1 MPQTPHTS
9 QSADRTD
16 TNLDAALAHTV
27 SEISRTD
34 TKAGLLLTLDGLLV
48 AALSFLGTHVH
59 GLALVLAVLGA
70 VALVGAVVLA
80 LLVIRPRLAAPGQ
93 TVSDRGHFG
102 YYATAD
108 PAEIAETLSEDRRP
122 VRLQALSRIAL
133 RKMLQLRRSGD
144 ASLLAVVTIAAA
156 ILTR

>member
-1 MPQTPHTS
+1 M
-9 QSADRTD
+9 DRTD
-16 TNLDAALAHTV
+16 TNIDAALAHTV

-48 AALSFLGTHVH
+48 AALGLTGTDLHGPALALAIVGAL
-59 GLALVLAVLGA
+59 GLAGS
-70 VALVGAVVLA
+70 VVLA

-93 TVSDRGHFG
+93 TVSDRAHFG
-102 YYATAD
+102 FYAAAD
-108 PAEIAETLSEDRRP
+108 PAEIAEALTGDRRLA
-122 VRLQALSRIAL
+122 RLQALSRIAL

-144 ASLLAVVTIAAA
+144 ASLIAVITIAAA

>member
-1 MPQTPHTS
+1 MSQTT
-9 QSADRTD
+9 QTNQGTDRTD
-16 TNLDAALAHTV
+16 INLDAALTHTV

-93 TVSDRGHFG
+93 VSDRGHFG
-102 YYATAD
+102 FYATAEPD
-108 PAEIAETLSEDRRP
+108 EIAQTLTEDRRP

-133 RKMLQLRRSGD
+133 RKMIQLRRSGD